1 MVTSYRGKEDEGGK
15 INRLSCATA
24 KSQKVQLI
32 GQEHAGT
39 IAHDWWSAR
48 IDCATDKH
56 RYRRLPVI
64 ALRHTRVPAFIPPE
78 LDRPLHGF
86 PPLLSL
92 CSSMDIPSPIQLVQ
106 GAMPQRTSWL
116 CKM

>member
-1 MVTSYRGKEDEGGK
+1 MRDGNELQGKKDEGGK
-15 INRLSCATA
+15 ISRLSCATA

-56 RYRRLPVI
+56 RYRRHPVI
-64 ALRHTRVPAFIPPE
+64 ALRHTRVPASIPPE
-78 LDRPLHGF
+78 LDRPLYGF
-86 PPLLSL
+86 PPLLL
-92 CSSMDIPSPIQLVQ
+92 LYSSMKTPSPIQLV
-106 GAMPQRTSWL
+106 
-116 CKM
+116 